1 MFARIKRKCILAV
14 LFYNRMKLQ
23 LLQSKIFDSIPSG
36 SGIEKWQDKIYIV
49 GDDSNFLFELNN
61 DWELTKAIR
70 LFDRPTDENERIMK
84 PIKPDLEAVTL
95 VPPSHL
101 LAMGSGTLPEL
112 RDVGVLLNLAAQDE
126 LEYLNFNEIYET
138 LRSITSQVNIEGA
151 CNVDDK
157 IILLNR
163 GDNQHS
169 NQLIITNWNR
179 KQLSV
184 EKQLDIHFLD
194 LPQIE
199 NINAGFTGCVH
210 LPETDMMIFC
220 ASAEDTSNGY
230 DDGMIKGSLLG
241 VMQNFTS
248 QIAHHEVKISDIMI
262 PEFFKGKKIESVC
275 IDEFINRNE
284 VTILV
289 VADNDKG
296 KTELMRLHMSF
307 SDSFFR

>member
-1 MFARIKRKCILAV
+1 
-14 LFYNRMKLQ
+14 MKLQ
-23 LLQSKIFDSIPSG
+23 LLETKIFDTIPSG
-36 SGIEKWQDKIYIV
+36 SGIEKWQDKIYII
-49 GDDSNFLFELNN
+49 GDDSNYLFELNN
-61 DWELTKAIR
+61 QWEITNTIR
-70 LFDRPTDENERIMK
+70 LFDQPTDENKRIIK
-84 PIKPDLEAVTL
+84 KIKPDLEAVTL

-101 LAMGSGTLPEL
+101 LAMGSGSLAEL

-126 LEYLNFNEIYET
+126 LEYLNFNDMYEM

-163 GDNQHS
+163 GDNEHS

-179 KQLSV
+179 KQLTV

-210 LPETDMMIFC
+210 LPETDLMIFC

-230 DDGMIKGSLLG
+230 DDGKIKGSLIG

-248 QIAHHEVKISDIMI
+248 QIANHDVKISDII
-262 PEFFKGKKIESVC
+262 VPDFFKGIKIESVC
-275 IDEFINRNE
+275 IDEFIAGNE
-284 VTILV
+284 VTVLA
-289 VADNDKG
+289 VADNDNG
-296 KTELMRLHMSF
+296 KTELMRLQMSF
-307 SDSFFR
+307 

>member
-1 MFARIKRKCILAV
+1 
-14 LFYNRMKLQ
+14 MKLQ
-23 LLQSKIFDSIPSG
+23 LLQSKIFENIPSG
-36 SGIEKWQDKIYIV
+36 SGIEKWQDKIYII

-61 DWELTKAIR
+61 DWEIINTIR
-70 LFDRPTDENERIMK
+70 LFDRPTDESQRINK
-84 PIKPDLEAVTL
+84 TIKPDLEAVTL

-126 LEYLNFNEIYET
+126 LEYLNFNEMYET

-163 GDNQHS
+163 GDNEHS
-169 NQLIITNWNR
+169 NQIIITNWNR
-179 KQLSV
+179 KQLTV
-184 EKQLDIHFLD
+184 EKQLDIHFFD

-199 NINAGFTGCVH
+199 NTTTGFTGCVH
-210 LPETDMMIFC
+210 LPETDLMIFV
-220 ASAEDTSNGY
+220 ASAEDTTNGY

-248 QIAHHEVKISDIMI
+248 QLAHRDMKISDIII
-262 PEFFKGKKIESVC
+262 PDFFKGKKVESVC
-275 IDEFINRNE
+275 IDEFIETNE
-284 VTILV
+284 VTVLA
-289 VADNDKG
+289 VADNDDG

-307 SDSFFR
+307 SDTFFK

>member
-1 MFARIKRKCILAV
+1 
-14 LFYNRMKLQ
+14 MKLQ
-23 LLQSKIFDSIPSG
+23 LLKSKIFDTISSG

-49 GDDSNFLFELNN
+49 GDDSNFLFELDN
-61 DWELTKAIR
+61 DWEIRNTIR
-70 LFDRPTDENERIMK
+70 LFDRPTDKQLRISK
-84 PIKPDLEAVTL
+84 QIKPDLEAVTL

-112 RDVGVLLNLAAQDE
+112 RDVGILLNLASPDE
-126 LEYLNFNEIYET
+126 LEYLNFNDMYET

-163 GDNQHS
+163 GDNEHS

-179 KQLSV
+179 KQLTV

-199 NINAGFTGCVH
+199 NINTGFTGCVH

-220 ASAEDTSNGY
+220 ASAEDTTNGY

-248 QIAHHEVKISDIMI
+248 QIAHRDVKISDIII
-262 PEFFKGKKIESVC
+262 PDFFRGKKIESVC

-289 VADNDKG
+289 VSDNDNG
-296 KTELMRLHMSF
+296 QTELMQLHMSF
-307 SDSFFR
+307 SDAFFR